1 MGKRTQRVDTLLRV
15 HRTEL
20 LEEKHYWLE
29 RESRNSDGT
38 GREWIEAIDWIVTAM
53 GKLGG
58 SVESE
63 YPIARRSE
71 PGDRVTFAQFSVD
84 YLAYVKSNFA
94 VKTLENAQRVVK
106 LIVGMFPN
114 KDIGAF
120 TAEDLEKFKT
130 KRTQDGVS
138 RTTINIDIRT
148 IKAMFNVAVEWKRVA
163 ENPFKKTKQLK
174 IDQMP
179 KRVLSQDEF
188 AAIITAIREPWLRDI
203 ISFNVL
209 TGLRL
214 GEIMNPKWTDYNA
227 GRSEIVVR
235 SSTEYRVKGG
245 KMRVI
250 PLGAD
255 ARAILDGKKR
265 RKEWIFVGDSGKKYT
280 DDYISKR
287 FKIYV
292 RELGLPEEIHYHRL
306 RDTYCTWLAEAN
318 VPIHIIKALAGHSTV
333 RVTEGYIS
341 TNTEVTRTEVA
352 KIQLPKATR
361 LDLRVEIGKEPA

>member
-148 IKAMFNVAVEWKRVA
+148 LKAMFNVAVDWKRIA

-174 IDQMP
+174 IDQKP

-188 AAIITAIREPWLRDI
+188 AAIIAAIKERWLRDI

-214 GEIMNPKWTDYNA
+214 GEIMNLKWSDCNA
-227 GRSEIVVR
+227 ERSEITVQ
-235 SSTEYRVKGG
+235 SSQQYRVKGG
-245 KMRVI
+245 KMRII
-250 PLGAD
+250 PIGSD
-255 ARAILDGKKR
+255 AKAILEKR
-265 RKEWIFVGDSGKKYT
+265 NRIGDWIFVNGNGKKCT
-280 DDYISKR
+280 NDYVSR
-287 FKIYV
+287 LFKGYA
-292 RELGLPEEIHYHRL
+292 REVGLPEEIHYHRL

-318 VPIHIIKALAGHSTV
+318 VPVHIIKALAGHSTV
-333 RVTEGYIS
+333 QVTEGYLS
-341 TNTEVTRTEVA
+341 TSTDAMKAEVA
-352 KIQLPKATR
+352 KIRLPAKQK
-361 LDLRVEIGKEPA
+361 GG